1 MVVVGIV
8 LAVGGFVTTLG
19 AATDVDGIVPV
30 DGAPHEVT
38 LDGSRDRLLMHPE
51 GSPAPDCAVRDG
63 GGGAELALEPP
74 SGRVTYGDSSGSWV
88 GWAVVA
94 PTGAS
99 VELTCTGVDGLEV
112 RVSPDPGGAGPIVGG
127 VLSTIGGIGLVLL
140 GLVVL
145 LLVAVL
151 YATGAPRSTTRD
163 GDASTDRSASGSAG

>member
-1 MVVVGIV
+1 MVLVGIV

-19 AATDVDGIVPV
+19 AATDVDGVVPV
-30 DGAPHEVT
+30 DGAPHQVT

-51 GSPAPDCAVRDG
+51 GSPAPDCAVRDDD
-63 GGGAELALEPP
+63 GAELALEPP
-74 SGRVTYGDSSGSWV
+74 SGRVTYGDAGGSWV

-99 VELTCTGVDGLEV
+99 LELTCTGAEGLEV
-112 RVSPDPGGAGPIVGG
+112 RVSPDPGGPGPIVGG
-127 VLSTIGGIGLVLL
+127 VLSTVGGIGLALL
-140 GLVVL
+140 GVVVL
-145 LLVAVL
+145 ALVAVL